1 MKIKPLVLSTLL
13 TLTLPAIS
21 FADKPD
27 WAGEGGKP
35 SDREKQEHKE
45 DMTSKHEDK
54 KDKGNKKDKDKKNK
68 HDKDQDWDDIEDDVR
83 DKVADEVDRKIR
95 GD

>member
-1 MKIKPLVLSTLL
+1 MKIKALVFSALL
-13 TLTLPAIS
+13 ALTLPAIS
-21 FADKPD
+21 FADKPE

-54 KDKGNKKDKDKKNK
+54 KDKGKNKKNK
-68 HDKDQDWDDIEDDVR
+68 HDDDNDWDDIEDDVR